1 MLRLDICVTEFSDGI
16 QTKVTTCRCAPANA
30 TLLLNE
36 SDFNAV
42 RADID
47 REVSGVILNDFQV
60 PDGSAKIG
68 PL

>member
-1 MLRLDICVTEFSDGI
+1 MGFKPKLPPAVDP
-16 QTKVTTCRCAPANA
+16 CRCAPANA
-30 TLLLNE
+30 TLLSNE

-47 REVSGVILNDFQV
+47 REVGGVILNDFQV
-60 PDGSAKIG
+60 PDGSAKIV